1 MHCFFVESSDIKSLT
16 FPLADPL
23 AVPLASPLAVP
34 LAPNYTT
41 AVLSLCAGGK
51 SAVAAIEH
59 RRFVTNNQAFFEVN
73 SAGKYFHDF
82 SIDRRWDAITDIV
95 AEPASVVAEI
105 LVDTISN
112 VKAIPELLLPMCGLF
127 SEFRIRLTFPD
138 VVPPEFGIK
147 FTGYLL
153 DPDIRRT
160 YTGRSNRTSTHY
172 YTGGKIF
179 NI

>member
-1 MHCFFVESSDIKSLT
+1 MHCFFVESSDIKALAA
-16 FPLADPL
+16 PLA
-23 AVPLASPLAVP
+23 
-34 LAPNYTT
+34 APNYAA
-41 AVLSLCAGGK
+41 AVLSLCAGGT
-51 SAVAAIEH
+51 SAVSATEH
-59 RRFVTNNQAFFEVN
+59 RRFLTNNVAFFEVN
-73 SAGKYFHDF
+73 SAGKHFHDF

-95 AEPASVVAEI
+95 TDPTGIVAQV

-112 VKAIPELLLPMCGLF
+112 ERAFPKLLLPMCGLF

-138 VVPPEFGIK
+138 VIPPEFGIK

-153 DPDIRRT
+153 DPDLRRT